1 MFETCVLIFVLPVST
16 GPGGQT
22 IRVASPGTTILKA
35 APQSAGGQQ
44 AGQAQVASQQTPQT
58 PQTPGQQAGGK
69 QIITV
74 HKGGQVANQP
84 QIVTL
89 VKTTQGM
96 TVAQV
101 SSACCMDARDFLL
114 LWNTL

>member
-1 MFETCVLIFVLPVST
+1 MFKLVYISVST

-22 IRVASPGTTILKA
+22 IRVASPGTTILKTG
-35 APQSAGGQQ
+35 PQGTQQQQGQGQGQQ
-44 AGQAQVASQQTPQT
+44 Q
-58 PQTPGQQAGGK
+58 GK

-101 SSACCMDARDFLL
+101 GYFHHVSGQGFSLAPVASSMVGFLA
-114 LWNTL
+114 TP